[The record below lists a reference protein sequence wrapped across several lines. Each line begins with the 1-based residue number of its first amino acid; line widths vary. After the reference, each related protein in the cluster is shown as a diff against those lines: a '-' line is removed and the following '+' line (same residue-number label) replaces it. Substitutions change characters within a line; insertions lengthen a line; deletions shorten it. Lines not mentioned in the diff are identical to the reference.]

1 MLAEPHALPRHNKK
15 NENKMERKII
25 CRNVGVCT
33 KAGKVQIITD
43 DDAELKCPECGS
55 EDVELVKDVPTNPGN
70 KKKIIA
76 IIAAAIIV
84 LGGGGIGIFKACQ
97 GGTPTESAPQGGT
110 PKEPVSHS
118 TKIADVTTDANW
130 TLETNVGTLNPND
143 TIWIKANENISKEEQ
158 DKGVMPQ
165 ITLVDSTST
174 FVLSAETVTDN
185 ANVQV
190 KTVDGKSDTYFI
202 ALHKKDFVKPG
213 GNTEGDGAQPPI
225 TNSVFGGRAKY
236 DKAAG
241 VITFTGTVTISLHD
255 EDDNTLTFRRGDKIR
270 GAKVSGGRLVGGEA
284 VIDGES
290 QLLSGISERL

>member
-1 MLAEPHALPRHNKK
+1 MA
-15 NENKMERKII
+15 KIKVI
-25 CRNVGVCT
+25 CRNEDCKMLNRPQEVEKSEMVCPKCGEPVIPFDGGKKPNWFKENGKLVG
-33 KAGKVQIITD
+33 
-43 DDAELKCPECGS
+43 L
-55 EDVELVKDVPTNPGN
+55 
-70 KKKIIA
+70 
-76 IIAAAIIV
+76 IAAALIV
-84 LGGGGIGIFKACQ
+84 IGGGGFGIFKAC
-97 GGTPTESAPQGGT
+97 QGGT

-130 TLETNVGTLNPND
+130 TVETTVGTLNPND

-174 FVLSAETVTDN
+174 FVLSAENVTDN
-185 ANVQV
+185 AHVQV

-202 ALHKKDFVKPG
+202 ALHKKDFVQPG
-213 GNTEGDGAQPPI
+213 GDTGGNDPQTTNT
-225 TNSVFGGRAKY
+225 VFGGRAEY

-270 GAKVSGGRLVGGEA
+270 SAKVSGGRLVGGEA
-284 VIDGES
+284 VIGGES

>member
-1 MLAEPHALPRHNKK
+1 
-15 NENKMERKII
+15 MERKII

-70 KKKIIA
+70 TKKIIA

-84 LGGGGIGIFKACQ
+84 LGGGGFGIFKACSS
-97 GGTPTESAPQGGT
+97 GDKTEPEKPGTDTVQVDTLKNDTVKVDTAKVDKPEVKPEEETK
-110 PKEPVSHS
+110 KEPEKVEPMP
-118 TKIADVTTDANW
+118 TT
-130 TLETNVGTLNPND
+130 
-143 TIWIKANENISKEEQ
+143 
-158 DKGVMPQ
+158 
-165 ITLVDSTST
+165 
-174 FVLSAETVTDN
+174 
-185 ANVQV
+185 
-190 KTVDGKSDTYFI
+190 
-202 ALHKKDFVKPG
+202 
-213 GNTEGDGAQPPI
+213 NT
-225 TNSVFGGRAKY
+225 VFGGRAKY

-270 GAKVSGGRLVGGEA
+270 SAKVSGGRLVGGEA
-284 VIDGES
+284 VIGGES

>member
-1 MLAEPHALPRHNKK
+1 MA
-15 NENKMERKII
+15 KITVI
-25 CRNVGVCT
+25 CRNEECTMLNQLQEVEKSEMVCPICGEPVIPFDG
-33 KAGKVQIITD
+33 GKKNWW
-43 DDAELKCPECGS
+43 EE
-55 EDVELVKDVPTNPGN
+55 N
-70 KKKIIA
+70 KKLVGL
-76 IIAAAIIV
+76 IAAAIIL
-84 LGGGGIGIFKACQ
+84 LGGGGFGIFKAC
-97 GGTPTESAPQGGT
+97 QGGT

-130 TLETNVGTLNPND
+130 TVETNVGTLNPND

-202 ALHKKDFVKPG
+202 ALHKKDFVKLG
-213 GNTEGDGAQPPI
+213 GNTEGDGAQPP
-225 TNSVFGGRAKY
+225 TTYSVFGGRAKY

-255 EDDNTLTFRRGDKIR
+255 EDDNTLTFRSGDKIR
-270 GAKVSGGRLVGGEA
+270 SAKVSGGRLVGGEA
-284 VIDGES
+284 VIGGES